1 MTFRKIKTE
10 LDGVYLIES
19 PVYKDDRGFFT
30 ESYVARD
37 FKEIEIPYKYVQDN
51 LSFSKK
57 GVLRGMHYQLKPYP
71 QDKYVFVVKGKI
83 LDVVV
88 DIRKNSSTY
97 KKYIKIELSSSTGK
111 SLFVPQGYA
120 HGFLAL
126 EDTHLYYKVTNP
138 FFKDLDRSIRW
149 NDPDIGIDWEVENPI
164 ISDKDKNAPLL
175 KDAEVFS

>member
-10 LDGVYLIES
+10 LDGVYIIES
-19 PVYKDDRGFFT
+19 SVYKDDRGFFT
-30 ESYVARD
+30 ESYVAGD
-37 FKEIEIPYKYVQDN
+37 FKEIEIPYEYVQDN

-97 KKYIKIELSSSTGK
+97 KKYIKIELSNSTGK

-149 NDPDIGIDWEVENPI
+149 NDPDIGIDWGIENPI
-164 ISDKDKNAPLL
+164 ISDKDKNAPFI
-175 KDAEVFS
+175 KDAEVFP